1 MSKIKIKYDTLF
13 YSCMAVFIITG
24 AVGSVL
30 YFTGKP
36 AYVYS
41 SSISKTLYVVLYIGM
56 GIVVG
61 AVFGYGCSL
70 AGGIFGMLI
79 SAILCWIISIVSFGR
94 VFNNKKIY
102 DLTFKWGEFGF
113 LIGGSAGMIITPF
126 FAVNNLSVL
135 VAGPFLGGLIGGLI
149 AASAARM

>member
-24 AVGSVL
+24 AVVSIL
-30 YFTGKP
+30 YFTGQP
-36 AYVYS
+36 SYADS
-41 SSISKTLYVVLYIGM
+41 SFISKTLHVVLYIGM

-61 AVFGYGCSL
+61 AVLGYGCSL

-79 SAILCWIISIVSFGR
+79 SAILFWIISVVSFGR
-94 VFNNKKIY
+94 MCNKKKIY
-102 DLTFKWGEFGF
+102 DLTFKWGEVGF
-113 LIGGSAGMIITPF
+113 LIGGSAGMIITPV

-135 VAGPFLGGLIGGLI
+135 IAGPFLGGLIGGLI